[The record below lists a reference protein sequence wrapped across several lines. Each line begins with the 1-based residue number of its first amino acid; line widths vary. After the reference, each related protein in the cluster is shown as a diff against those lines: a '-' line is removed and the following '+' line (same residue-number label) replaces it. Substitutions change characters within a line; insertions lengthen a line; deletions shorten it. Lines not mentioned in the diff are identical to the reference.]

1 MLFHQFEAK
10 GLSHYSYAV
19 GSKETNEVAIVDPE
33 RDIQTYIQYAA
44 DNRLKIKYI
53 LETHIHADYASG
65 AKELADK
72 TGAQLYLSAYDEGQ
86 AFEYQFAHQELRDG
100 DKISIGSI
108 HFEVLHTPGHTPE
121 HISFLVYDD
130 SRSKDEAVLMLSG
143 DFLFIGSVGRPDLLG
158 EEDKIPLAKSLYKSI
173 NGKLKELHDGLEVY
187 PAHGAG
193 SLCGAGLGSG
203 NHTTL
208 GYERE
213 ANPYLQPMS
222 EDVFVKKLLSN
233 VPPFPEYYVR
243 MKGVNSKGAKA
254 LEGQPKPM
262 PIAPEEFVKLVDNNE
277 IILDVRDALTFGGG
291 HIEDSFNIGMPDQLG
306 FWAAWIIPYEKPVYL
321 VVDSEEKVPDYLR
334 ALVRVGLDDVKGY
347 LKPSFASWANRG
359 NDFVDLPQASVHF
372 LNDLM
377 EMGEDLNIIDVRTES
392 EWASGHISVAKHVYL
407 GDLPKAV
414 KKMNISK
421 EKPVFCICGGGSR
434 SSIAG
439 SIMKR
444 AGFEQVYNVFG
455 GMSAWKGAKLPV
467 AVKKE
472 KEVMA

>member
-1 MLFHQFEAK
+1 MLFQQFEAK

-19 GSKETNEVAIVDPE
+19 GSKETSEVAIVDPE

-72 TGAQLYLSAYDEGQ
+72 TGAQLCLSSYDTGQ
-86 AFEYQFAHQELRDG
+86 TFEYQFPHQELKDG
-100 DKISIGSI
+100 DVISMGNV
-108 HFEVLHTPGHTPE
+108 HLKVLHTPGHTPE
-121 HISFLVYDD
+121 HISFLVFDD
-130 SRSKDEAVLMLSG
+130 NRSKEEALSMLSG

-158 EEDKIPLAKSLYKSI
+158 EEDKIPLAKSLYRSVTE
-173 NGKLKELHDGLEVY
+173 KLKDLHDGLEVY
-187 PAHGAG
+187 PGHGAG

-222 EDVFVKKLLSN
+222 EDAFVKKILSN

-243 MKGVNSKGAKA
+243 MKGLNSKGAKA
-254 LEGQPKPM
+254 LDGLPKPA
-262 PIAPEEFVKLVDNNE
+262 PITPEDFVSIVDKGE
-277 IILDVRDALTFGGG
+277 LIVDVREALAFGGG
-291 HIEDSFNIGMPDQLG
+291 HIENSINIGMPDQLG
-306 FWAAWIIPYEKPVYL
+306 FWGAWFIPYEKPFYL
-321 VVDSEEKVPDYLR
+321 VVDSESKVPEYVR

-347 LKPSFASWANRG
+347 LKPGFSSWANRG

-372 LNDLM
+372 LNDLI
-377 EMGEDLNIIDVRTES
+377 EMGEELSIIDVRSES
-392 EWASGHISVAKHVYL
+392 EWNSGHIDIAKHVYL
-407 GDLPKAV
+407 GEIAKQA
-414 KKMNISK
+414 KKLNLNK

-434 SSIAG
+434 SSVAG
-439 SIMKR
+439 SILKR
-444 AGFEQVYNVFG
+444 NGFEQVYNVFG

-467 AVKKE
+467 VAKKE
-472 KEVMA
+472 KEAVA